1 MDRKRQWKQ
10 LLEEHEKR
18 QWERQLKEQ
27 QYGGKNMPIWAHWLA
42 IASIVL
48 LTVLGVAI
56 VLW

>member
-27 QYGGKNMPIWAHWLA
+27 QYGGENMPVWAHWLA
-42 IASIVL
+42 IAGIIL

-56 VLW
+56 VL